1 MTRLRW
7 TEPANADFFGIVE
20 WLKARNPAAAA
31 RVGQRILD
39 DVALLV
45 NFPYLGKPGR
55 SADTRELV
63 VSSFPYLIVYSVEH
77 DAPVA
82 EQPPQAVVILRV
94 LHGAMFWP
102 PEGQTT
108 P

>member
-7 TEPANADFFGIVE
+7 TEPANAEFLAIVE

-31 RVGQRILD
+31 RVGQHILD
-39 DVALLV
+39 DVALLP

-55 SADTRELV
+55 SPDTRELG
-63 VSSFPYLIVYSVEH
+63 VSSYPYLIVYAVEH
-77 DAPVA
+77 DTAVS
-82 EQPPQAVVILRV
+82 EQPQAVVILRV
-94 LHGAMFWP
+94 LHGAMLWP

>member
-7 TEPANADFFGIVE
+7 TEPANADFLGIVE

-31 RVGQRILD
+31 RVGRRILD
-39 DVALLV
+39 DAEQLS

-55 SADTRELV
+55 SPDTRELV
-63 VSSFPYLIVYSVEH
+63 VTSFPYLIVYTVEH
-77 DAPVA
+77 DPPVA
-82 EQPPQAVVILRV
+82 EKPQAVVILRV
-94 LHGAMFWP
+94 LHGAMLWP
-102 PEGQTT
+102 PEGPT

>member
-1 MTRLRW
+1 MTRLIW

-20 WLKARNPAAAA
+20 WLNARNPAAAA
-31 RVGQRILD
+31 RVGRRILD
-39 DVALLV
+39 DVEHLA

-55 SADTRELV
+55 SPDTRELG
-63 VSSFPYLIVYSVEH
+63 VSRYPYLIVYAVEH
-77 DAPVA
+77 DTTVS
-82 EQPPQAVVILRV
+82 EQPQAIVILRV
-94 LHGAMFWP
+94 LHGAMLWP